1 MEGGM
6 TRFLGTILAC
16 LLAAGPA
23 LAAPCGTTAAE
34 FEAWKTAFAPEAA
47 RAGIGERGLAA
58 LASARYSDETI
69 WADRNQKSFDY
80 SLERFMQVR
89 GADTIVSQGRA
100 MKARNPAFYQS
111 LERAYGVPAGV
122 LIAIHGMET
131 GFGRFMGDT
140 NLVSATASLAYDCR
154 RSDFFIGHLLAAL
167 QLVDRGAISSAT
179 VGARHGELGH
189 TQFLPGNV
197 VRYGVDGNGDGRVD
211 MTNLTDAMV
220 STANFLRQKGWRP
233 GQGYQPGQPN
243 FRVIEE
249 WNAAGVYQRAIA
261 IMAARIDA

>member
-1 MEGGM
+1 MESGM
-6 TRFLGTILAC
+6 KQFAGTILAC
-16 LLAAGPA
+16 FLMAGPG
-23 LAAPCGTTAAE
+23 LAAPCGNTAAG
-34 FEAWKTAFAPEAA
+34 FEAWKGAFASEAA
-47 RAGIGERGLAA
+47 RAGIGGRGLAA
-58 LASARYSDETI
+58 LADARYSDETI
-69 WADRNQKSFDY
+69 WADRNQKSFSY

-100 MKARNPAFYQS
+100 MKAQNPAFYQS

-154 RSDFFIGHLLAAL
+154 RSDFFTGHLLAAL
-167 QLVDRGAISSAT
+167 ELVDRGAISSAT

-233 GQGYQPGQPN
+233 GQGYQSGQSN
-243 FRVIEE
+243 FRVIEA
-249 WNAAGVYQRAIA
+249 WNAASVYQQAIA
-261 IMAARIDA
+261 IMAARIDG